1 MKRLF
6 VLIAVFIL
14 IFYVENQAEYMF
26 KYNLSKPD
34 IKQQLPPVLNEVSG
48 LTDID
53 SKHVALVQDEL
64 GIVFIYDF
72 VNGKIISQY
81 EFEDAGD
88 FEGLTYTGN
97 SIYILRSD
105 GRLTEWKNFL
115 NEDTKFIHHQLNLQT
130 SNNEGLCY
138 DAKFNRIL
146 IAAKSKPLIHDFKEE
161 RYIYSYD
168 IATENL
174 LEKPI
179 YSINTNDIKKLA
191 DKLNIKTN
199 TTKTKGKKI
208 HFNFRPSSLAIH
220 PVTDEIYI
228 ISAAEKLIL
237 IINRKGELIHLEK
250 LNEELFLKAEGIT
263 FLPDGTMI
271 ITNEAVDKYPTLLVF
286 KMNK

>member
-6 VLIAVFIL
+6 VLIAIFIL
-14 IFYVENQAEYMF
+14 FFNLENKAEYKF

-115 NEDTKFIHHQLNLQT
+115 NEDAKFTHHQLNLQT

-138 DAKFNRIL
+138 DAKHNRIL
-146 IAAKSKPLIHDFKEE
+146 IAAKSKPLIHDFKEQ

-168 IATENL
+168 ITTEKL

-179 YSINTNDIKKLA
+179 YSINTNDIQKLA

-199 TTKTKGKKI
+199 TAKGKKI